1 MTDESTM
8 NEPNELSNA
17 SPHDTGPQ
25 ASQASLD
32 LPGRRKTR
40 VGKVR
45 LVLVALAMIALGASG
60 VTIYLQRLF
69 QQHQDAKQAVLN
81 KPKDSAGSETGADL
95 ESQKARIKRDEQERD
110 REASDAAA
118 AAAAASAARSNLA
131 TPAGAASQ
139 PVVSGIQMTTSSQPR
154 PLTPAERRLRGSVLA
169 SRSDDAGSAR
179 ADGADG
185 SDPVASDEG
194 RGGPGS
200 DSDVGSGSGFA
211 SIAKSM
217 GLSALRG
224 GPGQG
229 AGGNTAG
236 GNTSGNT
243 EANSGGSKISGS
255 SGDSK
260 GTAFD
265 QSLQPSKLQPMQA
278 SFRPDRHYLISRNT
292 MIRCG
297 QATAIRTDRPG
308 LIGCPIAQDVW
319 SDDGTTLLVRKG
331 ALAKGEQRDAV
342 IQGQGVIG
350 AIWDEIDDGDVRIPL
365 NSPATDPLGAAGIP
379 AYVDEHFWLRFKG
392 ALMVSLIGDFGQ
404 ALANKAIGAGQTITF
419 SNSSNATQDVAAET
433 LRNTINIPPTAY
445 SNQGSVINIFV
456 ARDVDLRS
464 VYQNVGLDGN
474 EIKPTNQQ

>member
-8 NEPNELSNA
+8 NEPNELSSA
-17 SPHDTGPQ
+17 PPPDTGPQ
-25 ASQASLD
+25 AAQASLD

-40 VGKVR
+40 VGKIR

-69 QQHQDAKQAVLN
+69 QQHQDAKQAALN
-81 KPKDSAGSETGADL
+81 KPKDSASSETGADL
-95 ESQKARIKRDEQERD
+95 ESQKARIKRDEQARD

-118 AAAAASAARSNLA
+118 AAAAASAARANLA

-139 PVVSGIQMTTSSQPR
+139 PVGTGIQMNTGSQVR

-169 SRSDDAGSAR
+169 SRADDSGADR
-179 ADGADG
+179 TDGAEG
-185 SDPVASDEG
+185 GGLVASDEG
-194 RGGPGS
+194 YGAQGS
-200 DSDVGSGSGFA
+200 DSDAGSGSALAGM
-211 SIAKSM
+211 AKSM
-217 GLSALRG
+217 GLSALHG

-229 AGGNTAG
+229 AGVNAG
-236 GNTSGNT
+236 GNASGNN
-243 EANSGGSKISGS
+243 NSSISSS
-255 SGDSK
+255 SGSK
-260 GTAFD
+260 GTSFD
-265 QSLQPSKLQPMQA
+265 QSLHPSKLQAMQA

-308 LIGCPIAQDVW
+308 LIGCPVAQDVW

-379 AYVDEHFWLRFKG
+379 AYVDEHFWQRFKG

-404 ALANKAIGAGQTITF
+404 ALANKATGAGQTITF
-419 SNSSNATQDVAAET
+419 SNSSNATQDVAVET
-433 LRNTINIPPTAY
+433 LRSTINIPPTAY

-456 ARDVDLRS
+456 ARDVDLRG

-474 EIKPTNQQ
+474 EIDRTNQQ

>member
-1 MTDESTM
+1 MTERNEMEHAAST
-8 NEPNELSNA
+8 
-17 SPHDTGPQ
+17 DVGPQ
-25 ASQASLD
+25 PSLD

-40 VGKVR
+40 VGKLR
-45 LVLVALAMIALGASG
+45 LVLVALAVIALGASG

-69 QQHQDAKQAVLN
+69 QQHQDAKQAALT
-81 KPKDSAGSETGADL
+81 KPKDSGASDAGADL
-95 ESQKARIKRDEQERD
+95 ETQKERIKRAEDQARA
-110 REASDAAA
+110 ASEAAA
-118 AAAAASAARSNLA
+118 AAAANSHLA

-139 PVVSGIQMTTSSQPR
+139 TNGQAVAVSNQPR
-154 PLTPAERRLRGSVLA
+154 PLTPAERRLQGSVLVA
-169 SRSDDAGSAR
+169 SGNNDSGQSN
-179 ADGADG
+179 DG
-185 SDPVASDEG
+185 PVASNETA
-194 RGGPGS
+194 S
-200 DSDVGSGSGFA
+200 DSGGNTGGGNAGASGHDGSGLA
-211 SIAKSM
+211 DLAKSM

-224 GPGQG
+224 GS
-229 AGGNTAG
+229 AGGAPSSTSKADAG
-236 GNTSGNT
+236 DGK
-243 EANSGGSKISGS
+243 GSAI
-255 SGDSK
+255 
-260 GTAFD
+260 D

-278 SFRPDRHYLISRNT
+278 SFRPNRHYLLSRNT

-297 QATAIRTDRPG
+297 QSTAIRTDRPG

-331 ALAKGEQRDAV
+331 AMAKGEQRDAV

-365 NSPATDPLGAAGIP
+365 NSPATDPLGAAGTP

-404 ALANKAIGAGQTITF
+404 ALANKATGSGQQITF

-456 ARDVDLRS
+456 ARDIDLTGVYENVDAQGNP
-464 VYQNVGLDGN
+464 VGQNG
-474 EIKPTNQQ
+474 QQ

>member
-1 MTDESTM
+1 
-8 NEPNELSNA
+8 
-17 SPHDTGPQ
+17 
-25 ASQASLD
+25 
-32 LPGRRKTR
+32 
-40 VGKVR
+40 
-45 LVLVALAMIALGASG
+45 

-69 QQHQDAKQAVLN
+69 QQHQDAKQAALN
-81 KPKDSAGSETGADL
+81 KPKDSASSETGADL
-95 ESQKARIKRDEQERD
+95 ESQKARIKRDEQARD

-118 AAAAASAARSNLA
+118 AAAAASAARASLA
-131 TPAGAASQ
+131 TPVGAASQ
-139 PVVSGIQMTTSSQPR
+139 PVGTGIQMNTSSQVR

-169 SRSDDAGSAR
+169 SRAEDAG
-179 ADGADG
+179 ADRTDVAEGTG
-185 SDPVASDEG
+185 PVASDKG
-194 RGGPGS
+194 RADQGS
-200 DSDVGSGSGFA
+200 DSYAGSGSALAGM
-211 SIAKSM
+211 AKSM
-217 GLSALRG
+217 GLSALHG

-229 AGGNTAG
+229 AGVNAG
-236 GNTSGNT
+236 GNASGN
-243 EANSGGSKISGS
+243 NNSSNSSSSDSGGTS
-255 SGDSK
+255 
-260 GTAFD
+260 FD
-265 QSLQPSKLQPMQA
+265 QSLQPAKLPAIQA

-308 LIGCPIAQDVW
+308 LIGCPVAQDVW

-379 AYVDEHFWLRFKG
+379 AYVDEHFWQRFKG

-404 ALANKAIGAGQTITF
+404 ALANKATGAGQTITF
-419 SNSSNATQDVAAET
+419 SNSSNATQDVAVET
-433 LRNTINIPPTAY
+433 LRSTINIPPTAY

-456 ARDVDLRS
+456 ARDVDLRG

-474 EIKPTNQQ
+474 EIVRTNQQ

>member
-1 MTDESTM
+1 MHM

-17 SPHDTGPQ
+17 SPPDTVPQ
-25 ASQASLD
+25 ASLH

-45 LVLVALAMIALGASG
+45 LALVALAVIALGASG

-69 QQHQDAKQAVLN
+69 QQHQDAKQAALN
-81 KPKDSAGSETGADL
+81 KPKDSASSETGADL
-95 ESQKARIKRDEQERD
+95 ETQKARIKRDEQERD

-118 AAAAASAARSNLA
+118 AAAAASAARAGLA
-131 TPAGAASQ
+131 VPAGAPSQ
-139 PVVSGIQMTTSSQPR
+139 PSAIGVQMNTNNQPR
-154 PLTPAERRLRGSVLA
+154 PLTSAERRLSGSVLA
-169 SRSDDAGSAR
+169 SRSDDAGADR
-179 ADGADG
+179 PDGAESAEG
-185 SDPVASDEG
+185 SGPVASDEG
-194 RGGPGS
+194 RGGSGG
-200 DSDVGSGSGFA
+200 DSDAGPDSGLSGMA
-211 SIAKSM
+211 RSM

-224 GPGQG
+224 GSGQG
-229 AGGNTAG
+229 TNVDAHGST
-236 GNTSGNT
+236 TRSHRSSSGN
-243 EANSGGSKISGS
+243 
-255 SGDSK
+255 DSK
-260 GTAFD
+260 DTSFD
-265 QSLQPSKLQPMQA
+265 QSLRPSKLQPMQA
-278 SFRPDRHYLISRNT
+278 AFRPDRHYLISRNT

-379 AYVDEHFWLRFKG
+379 AYVDEHFWQRFKG

-404 ALANKAIGAGQTITF
+404 ALANKAIGAGQTINF

-433 LRNTINIPPTAY
+433 LRSTINIPPTAY

-474 EIKPTNQQ
+474 EIGRTNQQ